1 MNIIAVDNNLND
13 RQFGKNDIISLQLL
27 EIFNYWDEYLDFLDE
42 QIAQEK
48 INIQAKL
55 LEFEPMLWKKR

>member
-1 MNIIAVDNNLND
+1 MMNIIVMDNCTTD
-13 RQFGKNDIISLQLL
+13 RLSRRGDFIGLQLL
-27 EIFNYWDEYLDFLDE
+27 KNFEYWGEYLDSLDE

-55 LEFEPMLWKKR
+55 LEFESMIWK